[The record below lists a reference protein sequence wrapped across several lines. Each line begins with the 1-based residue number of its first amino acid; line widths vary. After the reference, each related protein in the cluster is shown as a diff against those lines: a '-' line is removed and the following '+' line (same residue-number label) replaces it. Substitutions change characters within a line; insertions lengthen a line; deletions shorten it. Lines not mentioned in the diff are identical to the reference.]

1 MTLQYAQPHLS
12 IIGFEPVDLPDLVV
26 LTGVNGSGKSHLL
39 EAIEA
44 GKANIVGIPKNRIV
58 KFNYETFKLEN
69 EGESSAHQIAAERET
84 AWNHFKQ
91 KILPPLRQSRTQ
103 LGAAFDTLKTRSM
116 SEDIPFLSIPDPNI
130 VKYKSV
136 FETQV
141 HAQATS
147 HPVVTGIFSISQ
159 NLRYPIDEIDQ
170 SEFNALYRPYTLKND
185 FLPSQ
190 LGKVFWDYYVKY
202 RGNQVN
208 EFQNEK
214 YGKSYKVVSE
224 ENFIHLHG
232 RKPWDMVNE
241 VLEAFDTLNYRVNSP
256 EGEDYFGKFQ
266 LKLIPASGSQ
276 SQIQFSHLSSGEKV
290 LMALVAAV
298 YKSSSDRKFPALL
311 LLDEVDASL
320 HPAMMKNMLSVIESI
335 FLKQDVKVILV
346 THSPTTVALAPE
358 ESIFVMNKSGRQRI
372 EKKSKQDALS
382 VLTQGF
388 VTLDQGLRIL
398 GETSGTHVTL
408 ITEGHNST
416 ILSKALELFEI
427 KDVIILPGLEAFTG
441 KNQLRTLFDF
451 FSKVQ
456 HQGKVMFVW
465 DCDVSHNLKAENQCY
480 PFILPKNTSN
490 SLTQKGIENMFPDSA
505 FTDAFIKT
513 IALPGKSPVRE
524 FYEAKKTE
532 FSRHI
537 VATGTRED
545 FSGFATLME
554 EISRIKQTATVMA

>member
-1 MTLQYAQPHLS
+1 M
-12 IIGFEPVDLPDLVV
+12 
-26 LTGVNGSGKSHLL
+26 
-39 EAIEA
+39 
-44 GKANIVGIPKNRIV
+44 
-58 KFNYETFKLEN
+58 
-69 EGESSAHQIAAERET
+69 
-84 AWNHFKQ
+84 
-91 KILPPLRQSRTQ
+91 
-103 LGAAFDTLKTRSM
+103 
-116 SEDIPFLSIPDPNI
+116 
-130 VKYKSV
+130 
-136 FETQV
+136 FETRV
-141 HAQATS
+141 HAQASS
-147 HPVVTGIFSISQ
+147 HPVVTGIFSIAQ
-159 NLRYPIDEIDQ
+159 KLIYPIDEIDQ
-170 SEFNALYRPYTLKND
+170 SEFNALYRPFTLKND

-224 ENFIHLHG
+224 EDFVNLHG
-232 RKPWDMVNE
+232 RKPWGMVNE

-266 LKLIPASGSQ
+266 LKLSPTTGSQ
-276 SQIQFSHLSSGEKV
+276 SQIQFSNLSSGEKV

-358 ESIFVMNKSGRQRI
+358 ESIFVMNKSGRHRI

-398 GETSGTHVTL
+398 GETTGTHVTL

-427 KDVIILPGLEAFTG
+427 EDVIILPGLEAFTG
-441 KNQLRTLFDF
+441 KGQLRTLFDF
-451 FSKVQ
+451 FSKVK

-490 SLTQKGIENMFPDSA
+490 SLTQKGIENMFPESVFA
-505 FTDAFIKT
+505 DAFVKT
-513 IALPGKSPVRE
+513 ITLPGKSPARE

-537 VATGTRED
+537 VATGTPED

-554 EISRIKQTATVMA
+554 EISRIKQTATEVA